1 MVLKKIL
8 LIAINIT
15 MLNADSYENKVGNK
29 IVKTM
34 NKELLNKELL
44 NKELLN
50 KVIEEKMKKNSF
62 VIEKDEEKIYM
73 LNNEKYIYKNNFL
86 YKNKLITFLKKWQ
99 EDETIVKYIKN
110 KHTIIVIKG
119 TKMKHVKIPL
129 DVKEI
134 NINKL
139 KLIIEKVI

>member
-34 NKELLNKELL
+34 NKELL